1 MSIIKQIQVLPIHIR
16 RMVYSYDPTYRL
28 KYKSVMK
35 ELLYN
40 KDPTYYKRRFNHVL
54 YEMKKLLMYEYDLLT
69 IKTPCPLIPNPSE
82 DYMTILYEFHDNKR
96 SLIAREHL
104 ERYPPFIIRLNFTT
118 IVKYFKS
125 SVQVYED
132 TDEESEYSDD
142 SSDSEGDDI

>member
-1 MSIIKQIQVLPIHIR
+1 
-16 RMVYSYDPTYRL
+16 
-28 KYKSVMK
+28 MK